1 MLLNLFRLISLMP
14 LGVLHAVGRIAG
26 RLVFALPGRY
36 RDRLIAHARQAGYSD
51 PAFAW
56 RSAAE
61 AGAMI
66 LELTHVWFRGQES
79 LARVVS
85 DEEHIV
91 HQALS
96 EKRGILFLS
105 PHLGCFELLAR
116 YATLYQ
122 PMTVMFRPP
131 KQTFFMPLLQA
142 ARNTTGVKAVPAN
155 LQGVRAFLKVLKN
168 NEFVGMLPDQ
178 VPQLGEGVWAP
189 FFGREAWTMT
199 LPGKL
204 VRATHPIV
212 VVAACER
219 LPSGKG
225 WRMHYLRA
233 PDVLPDDPRDQ
244 AMLFNRM
251 MQTVITRFPEQYL
264 WSYHRYKRPLNVPLP
279 PGHSHE

>member
-1 MLLNLFRLISLMP
+1 MLLNIFRLISLIP
-14 LGVLHAVGRIAG
+14 LRIVHAVGRAAG

-36 RDRLIAHARQAGYSD
+36 RDRLIAHAHQAGYSD
-51 PAFAW
+51 PAFAR

-66 LELTHVWFRGQES
+66 LELSHIWFRSQES
-79 LARVVS
+79 IGLVVS

-91 HQALS
+91 HQALN

-116 YATLYQ
+116 YATVYQ

-131 KQTFFMPLLQA
+131 KQAFFMPLLQA
-142 ARNTTGVKAVPAN
+142 ARNSTGVKAVPAD
-155 LQGVRAFLKVLKN
+155 LKGVRAFLKALKN

-204 VRATHPIV
+204 ARVTNPIV
-212 VVAACER
+212 IVAACER
-219 LPSGKG
+219 LPKGKG

-233 PDVLPDDPRDQ
+233 PDMLPDSPRDQ

-251 MQTVITRFPEQYL
+251 MQTIITRFPEQYL
-264 WSYHRYKRPLNVPLP
+264 WSYHRYKRPLDVPLP
-279 PGHSHE
+279 PVESHE

>member
-1 MLLNLFRLISLMP
+1 MLLNLFRLIALMP
-14 LGVLHAVGRIAG
+14 LGVLHAVGRTAG

-36 RDRLIAHARQAGYSD
+36 RDRLIAHACQAGYSD
-51 PAFAW
+51 PAFAR

-66 LELTHVWFRGQES
+66 LELSHVWFRSQES

-85 DEEHIV
+85 DEEEIV

-131 KQTFFMPLLQA
+131 RQAFFMPLLQA

-155 LQGVRAFLKVLKN
+155 LRGVRAFLKALRN
-168 NEFVGMLPDQ
+168 NETVGMLPDQ

-204 VRATHPIV
+204 ARATNPIV
-212 VVAACER
+212 IVAACER
-219 LPSGKG
+219 LAKGKG
-225 WRMHYLRA
+225 WRIHYLRA
-233 PDVLPDDPRDQ
+233 PDVLPEDPREQ

-251 MQTVITRFPEQYL
+251 MQTIIARFPEQYL
-264 WSYHRYKRPLNVPLP
+264 WSYHRYKRPLDVPLP
-279 PGHSHE
+279 PGESHE